1 MLVVHER
8 ELQCSA
14 TRFGRTQLLLRR
26 SSVGVGAIG
35 KANSPWRCSQSKL
48 SSVGVKGNSPLG
60 RVDAALTDQ
69 LMGEQLTRAAGADAQ
84 RATQLIGRKLD
95 GLLGHGRLTGCSS
108 GRITGSSRGSSAG
121 SSHGRSTGS
130 SRGQVD
136 GAARAAD
143 RLRVPKL
150 TELLMEEHWIILA
163 GTASF

>member
-1 MLVVHER
+1 MAAIGGVDSDVPKSSLRECSMLVVHER

-48 SSVGVKGNSPLG
+48 SSVGVKGNSALG

-84 RATQLIGRKLD
+84 RATRTD
-95 GLLGHGRLTGCSS
+95 
-108 GRITGSSRGSSAG
+108 
-121 SSHGRSTGS
+121 
-130 SRGQVD
+130 
-136 GAARAAD
+136 ARRANRA
-143 RLRVPKL
+143 
-150 TELLMEEHWIILA
+150 EA
-163 GTASF
+163 